1 MSVATSTD
9 YDVLFV
15 RGIQMGLRKARELGY
30 FVESM
35 DLTAS
40 VSQGVCHI
48 YFAPLHTPG
57 SIRSGG
63 DLSLSVN
70 PATDELLDCQRGQ

>member
-1 MSVATSTD
+1 MSVATPTE
-9 YDVLFV
+9 YDALLV
-15 RGIQMGLRKARELGY
+15 RGIQTGLRKARELGY

-48 YFAPLHTPG
+48 HFAPLPNPG
-57 SIRSGG
+57 FIRSGG

-70 PATDELLDCQRGQ
+70 PATDELLDFQRGQ